1 MNNFKFQISNFKN
14 NKGFTFIE
22 LLTVAAVIVVVGVM
36 IVAVIASS
44 LRGSNRSNNVSDIR
58 ERGTFILSQM
68 SKTLSY
74 AKSFDGVKV
83 NAGDSYTADC
93 TVSVVPPPPPAQYK
107 YIRFTSFD
115 LGQTTYSCTT
125 DNIASNGA
133 NLINTANM
141 SVSEC
146 YFTCT
151 QSGVSDSPQIDI
163 HFTLSKNPTSTFIEN
178 RISTPFQTSVSF
190 RNN

>member
-1 MNNFKFQISNFKN
+1 MIKNFKFQ
-14 NKGFTFIE
+14 KGFTFIE

-58 ERGTFILSQM
+58 EKGTFIISQM

-74 AKSFDGVKV
+74 AKSFDGVSV
-83 NAGDSYTADC
+83 SGAVGSFTADC
-93 TVSVVPPPPPAQYK
+93 TISIVPPPPPTQYK
-107 YIRFTSFD
+107 HIQITSFD

-141 SVSEC
+141 SVTAC

-151 QSGVSDSPQIDI
+151 QGGLSDSPQIDI
-163 HFTLSKNPTSTFIEN
+163 HFTLSKNPTSTFVEN
-178 RISTPFQTSVSF
+178 RISTPFQTSVGF